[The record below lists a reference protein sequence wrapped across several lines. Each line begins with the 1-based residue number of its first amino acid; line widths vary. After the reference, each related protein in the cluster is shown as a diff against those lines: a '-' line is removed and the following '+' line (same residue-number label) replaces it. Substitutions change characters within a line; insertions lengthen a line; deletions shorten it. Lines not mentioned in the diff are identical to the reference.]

1 MPTHSRHAAAAATPA
16 SNFSAYCDLL
26 TSLSGL
32 LASEADAVMHR
43 MRQSLQI
50 THAQHCEAVAV
61 AFGEGAQSGGAQLGG
76 AQPGGAHT
84 ANRPVARPAAPKAR
98 QGVHPPA
105 VGGAASDPLLYQ
117 CVSVY
122 WPEFD
127 GWYEG
132 VVVDVNAAGEH
143 LTLYTETQEEFR
155 CNLRT
160 WTDGVKVLG
169 PASALLMAQVAAQ
182 GYGPAA
188 TPAAAPAVAAA
199 GAAGAARAQL
209 GALSWEQ
216 LEAKLHGA
224 RSANTVLAIDD
235 EVALRKANI
244 QARLAAL
251 GESDDEME

>member
-1 MPTHSRHAAAAATPA
+1 MPTLSRHAAAAATPA
-16 SNFSAYCDLL
+16 SNFSAYCVLL
-26 TSLSGL
+26 TSLSSL
-32 LASEADAVMHR
+32 PASEADKVMHR

-61 AFGEGAQSGGAQLGG
+61 AFGEGAQPGG
-76 AQPGGAHT
+76 AQPGGALT
-84 ANRPVARPAAPKAR
+84 AHRPAARPAAPKAR
-98 QGVHPPA
+98 QGVRPPSA
-105 VGGAASDPLLYQ
+105 GGAASDPLLYQ
-117 CVSVY
+117 RVSVY
-122 WPEFD
+122 WPEFG

-169 PASALLMAQVAAQ
+169 PASALLMEQVAAQ

-188 TPAAAPAVAAA
+188 APVAAPVAAAA
-199 GAAGAARAQL
+199 GAAGAARTQL

-224 RSANTVLAIDD
+224 RSANTVLAIED
-235 EVALRKANI
+235 EVVLRKASI

-251 GESDDEME
+251 GESEDEME